1 MIVLQDL
8 SLPKVWEEF
17 NALTELQPNRT
28 VSIKWGNREQKFEWV
43 NEIEYY
49 YGQNQKKK
57 IVVHVVTCKEQWQEV
72 EQASGEIINKTSNHA
87 WVSCKPLSKNNLHE
101 RCNLTARYRWGIEN
115 NILIEKHHGYQYE
128 HCFSYDWKA
137 MKGYHYLMH
146 LAHLLNVLTEYSEKL
161 SGYIEKN
168 GIRNLI
174 QFVFITLTGPW
185 LAGDIKEQATTPC
198 QLRLV

>member
-1 MIVLQDL
+1 
-8 SLPKVWEEF
+8 
-17 NALTELQPNRT
+17 
-28 VSIKWGNREQKFEWV
+28 
-43 NEIEYY
+43 
-49 YGQNQKKK
+49 
-57 IVVHVVTCKEQWQEV
+57 
-72 EQASGEIINKTSNHA
+72 
-87 WVSCKPLSKNNLHE
+87 
-101 RCNLTARYRWGIEN
+101 
-115 NILIEKHHGYQYE
+115 
-128 HCFSYDWKA
+128 

-185 LAGDIKEQATTPC
+185 LDGDIEEQATIPC